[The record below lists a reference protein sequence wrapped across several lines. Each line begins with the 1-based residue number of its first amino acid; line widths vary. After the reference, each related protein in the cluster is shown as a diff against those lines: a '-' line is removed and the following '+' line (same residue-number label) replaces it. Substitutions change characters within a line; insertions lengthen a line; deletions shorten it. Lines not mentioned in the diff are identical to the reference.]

1 MMEIHHMSGAGNT
14 FLVLDARDQGL
25 DLSRMATELCKPH
38 RVDGLMA
45 IDHSETADFRL
56 HFYNADGSRGEM
68 CGNGSR
74 CICRYAYEHGLA
86 GEHMTVQ
93 TDAGIVT
100 GWRIDECH
108 YRVALNLPGVLDLN
122 RKDNIAYV
130 ELGSPGVPHAVMEL
144 PDLKWDMAEKLRRQ
158 MRDLRYDPAF
168 PKGAN
173 VNFYAWVDESTVR
186 LLTYERGVEDFTL
199 ACGTGSASTAVVLW
213 LKGQL
218 PTGQLTVESQ
228 GGDLK
233 IQIEGTDRMITQL
246 LLEGPSEILDT
257 FTW

>member
-1 MMEIHHMSGAGNT
+1 M
-14 FLVLDARDQGL
+14 LDARGKEL
-25 DLSRMATELCKPH
+25 NLSRIAKELCKLH
-38 RVDGLMA
+38 KADGLMA
-45 IDHSETADFRL
+45 VDHSEVADFRL

-86 GEHMTVQ
+86 GVHMTVQ
-93 TDAGIVT
+93 TDAGIVMSQ
-100 GWRIDECH
+100 RLDESH
-108 YRVALNLPGVLDLN
+108 YRVVLNLPSVVDLN
-122 RKDNIAYV
+122 RKENIAYV
-130 ELGSPGVPHAVMEL
+130 ELGTPGVPHAVMEL
-144 PDLKWDMAEKLRRQ
+144 PGLQWGMGKALEEQ
-158 MRDLRYDPAF
+158 MRHLRYDPAF

-173 VNFYAWVDESTVR
+173 VNFYTWVDDSCIR

-199 ACGTGSASTAVVLW
+199 ACGTGSASAAVVLW

-218 PTGQLTVESQ
+218 PQGQLTVKNR

-233 IQIEGTDRMITQL
+233 IRIEGTGRTVTRL
-246 LLEGPSEILDT
+246 LLEGPTEILDK

>member
-1 MMEIHHMSGAGNT
+1 MMEVLHMSGAGNT
-14 FLVLDARDQGL
+14 FLVLDARGKEL
-25 DLSRMATELCKPH
+25 NLSRIAKELCKLH
-38 RVDGLMA
+38 KADGLMA
-45 IDHSETADFRL
+45 VDHSEVADFRL

-86 GEHMTVQ
+86 GVHMTVQ
-93 TDAGIVT
+93 TDAGIVMSQ
-100 GWRIDECH
+100 RLDESH
-108 YRVALNLPGVLDLN
+108 YRVVLNLPGVVDLN
-122 RKDNIAYV
+122 RKENIAYV
-130 ELGSPGVPHAVMEL
+130 ELGTPGVPHAVMEL
-144 PDLKWDMAEKLRRQ
+144 PGLQWGMAQALEEQ
-158 MRDLRYDPAF
+158 MRHLRYDPAF

-173 VNFYAWVDESTVR
+173 VNFYTWVDDSCIR

-218 PTGQLTVESQ
+218 PQGQLTVKNR

-233 IQIEGTDRMITQL
+233 IRIEGTGRAVTWL
-246 LLEGPSEILDT
+246 LLEGPTEILDK

>member
-1 MMEIHHMSGAGNT
+1 MMEIFHMSGAGNT
-14 FLVLDARDQGL
+14 FLVLDARDKGL
-25 DLSRMATELCKPH
+25 NLSQMAKELCKLH
-38 RVDGLMA
+38 KADGLMA
-45 IDHSETADFRL
+45 VDYSEIADFRL

-93 TDAGIVT
+93 TDAGLVT
-100 GWRIDECH
+100 GWRLDESR
-108 YRVALNLPGVLDLN
+108 YRVELNLPGVVDLN
-122 RKDNIAYV
+122 RKEGIAYI
-130 ELGSPGVPHAVMEL
+130 ELGTPGVPHAVMEL
-144 PDLKWDMAEKLRRQ
+144 PGLQWEMSQTLEEQ
-158 MRDLRYDPAF
+158 MRRLRYDSAF

-173 VNFYAWVDESTVR
+173 VNFYAWIDDSTIR

-218 PTGQLTVESQ
+218 PAGQLTVKNR

-233 IQIEGTDRMITQL
+233 IRVEGADHIITRL
-246 LLEGPSEILDT
+246 LLEGPTKILGIYIS
-257 FTW
+257 

>member
-1 MMEIHHMSGAGNT
+1 MMEILHMSGAGNT
-14 FLVLDARDQGL
+14 FLVLDARDREL
-25 DLSRMATELCKPH
+25 DLSRMAKELCKLYKI
-38 RVDGLMA
+38 DGLIA
-45 IDHSETADFRL
+45 VDRSKTADFRL

-86 GEHMTVQ
+86 GEHMTAQ

-100 GWRIDECH
+100 GWRIDETH
-108 YRVALNLPGVLDLN
+108 YRVALNLPGMVDLH
-122 RKDNIAYV
+122 RKENTAYV

-144 PDLKWDMAEKLRRQ
+144 PGLSWDMAEDLRRQ

-173 VNFYAWVDESTVR
+173 VNFYTRVDDTAIR

-218 PTGQLTVESQ
+218 PAGQLTVKNR

-233 IQIEGTDRMITQL
+233 IQVEGTDNAVTRL
-246 LLEGPSEILDT
+246 LLEGPTEILGT
-257 FTW
+257 YTW